1 VRLFDRIEM
10 RSRCVGWD
18 AKFIYIEQ
26 SMWKDGDCTSHML
39 LRSAITSKS
48 GIIAPVEV
56 LKQLGQSPQSPA
68 LPDWVA
74 KWVDAD
80 AERPWPPVKG

>member
-1 VRLFDRIEM
+1 
-10 RSRCVGWD
+10 
-18 AKFIYIEQ
+18 
-26 SMWKDGDCTSHML
+26 
-39 LRSAITSKS
+39 
-48 GIIAPVEV
+48 

-80 AERPWPPVKG
+80 AERPWPPEKG